1 MKITRELLIVP
12 IKLAESSS
20 RRDADALIFWGSR
33 FTRLARGSSYKTQK
47 WRRSPRTKHESNPLN
62 SVKSCPVPTYLTIF
76 FLEIRKT
83 YPPFRRTTIVIHE
96 DDVHVEASA
105 AKPARRQNQLTSRAF
120 RSVFYKYCRQSKCA
134 ANTGVVVKSRKISAD
149 TVLQLHGRVQF
160 DFIVEK

>member
-83 YPPFRRTTIVIHE
+83 YPPSGERQSLSTKTM
-96 DDVHVEASA
+96 STS
-105 AKPARRQNQLTSRAF
+105 RRQRPSRLGAKISSPVALSGRCF
-120 RSVFYKYCRQSKCA
+120 INTADSRSVQRTRES
-134 ANTGVVVKSRKISAD
+134 
-149 TVLQLHGRVQF
+149 L
-160 DFIVEK
+160 